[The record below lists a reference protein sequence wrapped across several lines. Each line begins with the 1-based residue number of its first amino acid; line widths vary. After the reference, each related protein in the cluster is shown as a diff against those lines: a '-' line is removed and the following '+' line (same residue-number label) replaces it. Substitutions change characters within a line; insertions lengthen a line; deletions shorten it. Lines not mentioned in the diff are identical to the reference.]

1 MLVRFCGGQWT
12 LRITVPTNHDFWN
25 PCPCMGLAYI
35 SSGLGCM
42 TYFGQWDKNNG
53 MEAEV

>member
-1 MLVRFCGGQWT
+1 MLVRFCGGQQT
-12 LRITVPTNHDFWN
+12 LRIMVPTNHDFRN

-35 SSGLGCM
+35 SYGLSCM
-42 TYFGQWDKNNG
+42 TYFGQWDKSNM